1 MSVAREAAGPVGA
14 RAMSRAWPDDRQR
27 GRCLESLLVDG
38 LLVRAGTGY
47 ALPA

>member
-1 MSVAREAAGPVGA
+1 MSVAREAAGPVGD

-27 GRCLESLLVDG
+27 GRCLESLLADG